1 MTLFTLGR
9 LRTLPTIA
17 LALLLAATLAGCSA
31 SEPAEEAPSPAPAP
45 AEEPAAPEAPAEEEA
60 TEPEPAAPAI
70 DKNQLVTAQ
79 TLYSEEMPDEP
90 DTFEAT
96 YNDDGRLLS
105 YDNADQHYAW
115 TYDDAGRLLTER
127 YTSTTEA
134 GGENTLTTYTY
145 DSEGVRSESLY
156 EDNSTALY
164 MNPET
169 GEIGEEPSLG
179 EPWHEPEQSTRT
191 KWTYSDDGKQLKGE
205 TYSLDGELLTSEI
218 TYYAEDARYA
228 YDTILGT
235 PDNIGLTESAANPL
249 SREVFDASGK
259 KTGEVT
265 FTYDTLGNLTSR
277 VDTEG
282 GYTYTT
288 SYTYDDKGNQ
298 TSWSFSTDDPEE
310 EIFNRSGE
318 IKWTYNSDGLPISQS
333 EYQEGSDIPTNI
345 IFYTY
350 DSKGRQK
357 ANTQVMAMESYDENG
372 EPNGGFEHVASCN
385 IFTFLEDDEDLTTTS
400 EQLMADA
407 RAQVE
412 AV

>member
-1 MTLFTLGR
+1 MTLSTLGR

-31 SEPAEEAPSPAPAP
+31 SEPAEEAPAPAPAP

-164 MNPET
+164 MNPEKERLAKNLLSGSRGT
-169 GEIGEEPSLG
+169 SPS
-179 EPWHEPEQSTRT
+179 
-191 KWTYSDDGKQLKGE
+191 K
-205 TYSLDGELLTSEI
+205 
-218 TYYAEDARYA
+218 
-228 YDTILGT
+228 
-235 PDNIGLTESAANPL
+235 
-249 SREVFDASGK
+249 
-259 KTGEVT
+259 
-265 FTYDTLGNLTSR
+265 
-277 VDTEG
+277 
-282 GYTYTT
+282 
-288 SYTYDDKGNQ
+288 
-298 TSWSFSTDDPEE
+298 
-310 EIFNRSGE
+310 
-318 IKWTYNSDGLPISQS
+318 
-333 EYQEGSDIPTNI
+333 
-345 IFYTY
+345 
-350 DSKGRQK
+350 
-357 ANTQVMAMESYDENG
+357 
-372 EPNGGFEHVASCN
+372 
-385 IFTFLEDDEDLTTTS
+385 
-400 EQLMADA
+400 A
-407 RAQVE
+407 RAQNGLTATTE
-412 AV
+412 NSSKERRTPSMESC